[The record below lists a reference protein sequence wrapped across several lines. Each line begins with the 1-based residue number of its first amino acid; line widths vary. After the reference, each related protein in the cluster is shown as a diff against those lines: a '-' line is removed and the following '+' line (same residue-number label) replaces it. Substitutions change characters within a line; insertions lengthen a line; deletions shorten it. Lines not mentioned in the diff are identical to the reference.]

1 LGAVKELDFCREAPC
16 FVGDLLLL
24 LDFLEVVLAEDMFL
38 RADGLLKSSH
48 VAFFDP
54 DFLD

>member
-1 LGAVKELDFCREAPC
+1 MKEFDFCREAPC

-48 VAFFDP
+48 VAFCDPGFFD
-54 DFLD
+54 